1 MPAPAAAAN
10 PSRSKLFH
18 AQSELHLASQPD
30 PYTVFLRW
38 APPAAAAAA
47 AQLAGSRALLQR
59 CPPGPICSSGG
70 GAGLTPPRPAPW
82 RPSPCRLLQ
91 RQDWFTQ
98 EKACKLLTIVVD
110 SRQRKSSAFANG
122 VLSSDAGAAS
132 SHSPADPAEPAI
144 SSFMDWLCA
153 QLRRPSNPSKSIPT
167 AISALAALLREKG
180 ARTMFQ
186 RAGGIQLVAPLV
198 RSCNSPS
205 NSQILYEIAMCL
217 WQMSFTRGAA
227 ELMATAGVVKGL
239 VEVCKTA
246 QKEKV
251 FRVAL
256 STLKNLIHFEGLGV
270 ASDMAEAGLLK
281 VIATKQ
287 LQVRRGAPAQ
297 QLRQRR
303 APPVRRRGLRG
314 AACRVRPAGCGLRG
328 AAAA

>member
-1 MPAPAAAAN
+1 M
-10 PSRSKLFH
+10 
-18 AQSELHLASQPD
+18 
-30 PYTVFLRW
+30 
-38 APPAAAAAA
+38 
-47 AQLAGSRALLQR
+47 
-59 CPPGPICSSGG
+59 I
-70 GAGLTPPRPAPW
+70 
-82 RPSPCRLLQ
+82 
-91 RQDWFTQ
+91 
-98 EKACKLLTIVVD
+98 D

-122 VLSSDAGAAS
+122 VLSGDAGAAS

-180 ARTMFQ
+180 CRTMFQ
-186 RAGGIQLVAPLV
+186 RAGGIQLVAPLL

-217 WQMSFTRGAA
+217 WQMSFTRPAA

-239 VEVCKTA
+239 VEVCKNA

-256 STLKNLIHFEGLGV
+256 STLKNLIAYDGLAV

-287 LQVRRGAPAQ
+287 LQVRRAGAGAGTGAGAGAGAGCRLPAAGCRLPPPPPRLQ
-297 QLRQRR
+297 RGRPGCSCAAPRRPAAMARRR
-303 APPVRRRGLRG
+303 APLPLDRSLPRRPPARPPAFAVLGRRGHPRHAGLHGG
-314 AACRVRPAGCGLRG
+314 AAEGGHPG
-328 AAAA
+328 AEQL